1 MMDMAKISS
10 KGQITIPI
18 EIRKKL
24 NLKEGDKVLFI
35 QEGDKII
42 FANASIIALEKIQ
55 KEMKGEAEKVGIKS
69 EEDVMQLVKEVRK
82 EVWESKYE
90 NND

>member
-1 MMDMAKISS
+1 MEMAKISS

-24 NLKEGDKVLFI
+24 KLKEGDKVLFI
-35 QEGDKII
+35 MEGDKII

-55 KEMKGEAEKVGIKS
+55 QDMIGEAEKNKIYS

-82 EVWESKYE
+82 EIRE
-90 NND
+90 NKNEDND

>member
-1 MMDMAKISS
+1 MAKITS

-18 EIRKKL
+18 AIRKRLK
-24 NLKEGDKVLFI
+24 LKEGDKVLFI

-55 KEMKGEAEKVGIKS
+55 SEMKGVAEEVGIYS
-69 EEDVMQLVKEVRK
+69 EEDIANLVKEVRK
-82 EVWESKYE
+82 EAQEKKYE